1 MMSKEEAEKLQQN
14 FLNMMDM
21 MLEQKFEKG
30 EEPDPSALLQ
40 LFNDMV
46 PPDMRDKLP
55 PEILEQLEKL
65 KE

>member
-1 MMSKEEAEKLQQN
+1 
-14 FLNMMDM
+14 MDQ
-21 MLEQKFEKG
+21 LELVG
-30 EEPDPSALLQ
+30 DPIKSDELGFNVARDRVHVHDLHATILQ

-55 PEILEQLEKL
+55 PEILEQMEKL